1 VYRFLLTRQ
10 WVIIT
15 IVAIALIPTMIW
27 LGFWQL
33 HRHDHRQALNK
44 VITASLAAKPVPVE
58 TLTSVGGSVAHDDL
72 YRRVTAKGHFDTDHE
87 LVVRRRTNADD
98 QVGYHV
104 VTPFVLDDGRT
115 LLVNRGWIPAP
126 ASQTAFPKIPAPA
139 AGEITVTGRLMQD
152 ETTAAS
158 GIKNVKGLPDRQIML
173 INSKQ
178 VGALLRDSG
187 DTSVKDVLGGYVEL
201 LSPAPKNGSP
211 QLLPSPKEDSSWFGV
226 DDINLPYAVQW
237 WLFAACVP
245 VGWLI
250 LARRELRER
259 ATAEQE
265 KAAEQEGEPAAV

>member
-1 VYRFLLTRQ
+1 MYRFLLTRQ

-58 TLTSVGGSVAHDDL
+58 TLTSVGGAVAHDDL

-139 AGEITVTGRLMQD
+139 AGEITLTGRLMQD

-187 DTSVKDVLGGYVEL
+187 DTSAKDVLGGYVEL

-211 QLLPSPKEDSSWFGV
+211 QLLPSPKEDSSWIGV

>member
-1 VYRFLLTRQ
+1 MYRFLLTRQ

-44 VITASLAAKPVPVE
+44 VITTSLAAKPVPVE

-115 LLVNRGWIPAP
+115 LLVNRGGWIPRP
-126 ASQTAFPKIPAPA
+126 PRRPRSRRSPPPPR
-139 AGEITVTGRLMQD
+139 VR
-152 ETTAAS
+152 S
-158 GIKNVKGLPDRQIML
+158 R
-173 INSKQ
+173 
-178 VGALLRDSG
+178 
-187 DTSVKDVLGGYVEL
+187 
-201 LSPAPKNGSP
+201 SPAG
-211 QLLPSPKEDSSWFGV
+211 
-226 DDINLPYAVQW
+226 
-237 WLFAACVP
+237 
-245 VGWLI
+245 
-250 LARRELRER
+250 
-259 ATAEQE
+259 
-265 KAAEQEGEPAAV
+265 